1 MLPKAREALMSDW
14 LSDWRW
20 RIAEVAL
27 GILVFLVALQL
38 TGLVDVARLIKDYQV
53 LIGILLGVG
62 ATGAL
67 GFWSVT
73 VTLRA
78 NAETALAQRE
88 REIEQERIGARAM
101 ILAELMVMHDG
112 LSTMYQVCMEGRKR
126 NNFTV
131 PKFLGGSELY
141 QGYRGQI
148 AKVGLLPKDE
158 LLCVVSAYATQ
169 EGMYAN
175 WKWMEQLQN
184 TYDTNK
190 INQPHEVFVTGLN
203 SLLRR
208 VEAAIVALGGEIM
221 PRGRNTLGAPEASSA
236 PLAVTEERTPASSDR
251 RVIAMLQERAAAAT
265 AAGP

>member
-1 MLPKAREALMSDW
+1 MLPRAREALMSDW
-14 LSDWRW
+14 RW
-20 RIAEVAL
+20 WVAEVAV
-27 GILVFLVALQL
+27 GILGFLVALHL
-38 TGLVDVARLIKDYQV
+38 TGLVDVAHLIKDYQV

-62 ATGAL
+62 ATSAL
-67 GFWSVT
+67 GFWSIT
-73 VTLRA
+73 MTLRA

-88 REIEQERIGARAM
+88 QEVEQERVGARAM

-148 AKVGLLPKDE
+148 AKVGLLPKDQ
-158 LLCVVSAYATQ
+158 LLSVVWAYATQ

-184 TYDTNK
+184 DYDTNK

-203 SLLRR
+203 ALLRR
-208 VEAAIVALGGEIM
+208 VEAAIVALGGEII
-221 PRGRNTLGAPEASSA
+221 PRGRNTLGAPEASAA
-236 PLAVTEERTPASSDR
+236 PLAVTEERPAAAADR
-251 RVIAMLQERAAAAT
+251 RVIAMLQERGVPAAAG
-265 AAGP
+265 GP